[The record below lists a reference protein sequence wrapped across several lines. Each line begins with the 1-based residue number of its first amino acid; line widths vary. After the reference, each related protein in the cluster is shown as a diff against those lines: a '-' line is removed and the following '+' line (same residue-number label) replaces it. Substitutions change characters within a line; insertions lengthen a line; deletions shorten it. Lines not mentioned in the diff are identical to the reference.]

1 MPQNNELNNMPR
13 HVGIIMDGNGRWA
26 KKRSLPRI
34 AGHRE
39 GAKTVRRVVKTS
51 GEVGIEVL
59 TLYAFSTENWKRPKE
74 EVSFLMNLLIEYL
87 FKELDE
93 LIEENV
99 KLRAIGDLTG
109 LPLDVQDYL
118 QNSIRKTTNNT
129 GLILNLALNYGG
141 RDELMRAI
149 KSIYKD
155 IESGTVLFDHLSA
168 DLVDTYLDTASLPD
182 PDLIIRTSG
191 EIRLSNFLL
200 WQGAY
205 SELWFTETLWPDF
218 TKEEYLNALK
228 EYSKRSR
235 RFGKV

>member
-141 RDELMRAI
+141 RDELIRAI